1 MTMALNIRG
10 RRRVPGL
17 SVGRI
22 AMVSGE
28 KLSGAI
34 ATGKAIL
41 ADPMVTVEEVTQQL
55 GTAPLTLYRYIPG
68 GRGAVLSEAA

>member
-1 MTMALNIRG
+1 
-10 RRRVPGL
+10 
-17 SVGRI
+17 
-22 AMVSGE
+22 MVSVE
-28 KLSGAI
+28 KVSGAI